1 MPECQDSNEYY
12 RRFVLSESI
21 SRQTYIHIK
30 MKCLGACCPIA
41 EVTDQATP
49 LSEMRCMLCL
59 WHSDVNH
66 AAGKSRNLAKFR
78 QKRMHGESA
87 LSLAASSAAGT
98 SSPHLML
105 ISPGLMLRLSM
116 CSQHNTIRNLC
127 AVPPLLP
134 MRRIIKEG
142 RACRACVH
150 SAHEYICVLYC
161 VVPLLVGMAC
171 PWVICIH
178 SLLVFALTNWH
189 TYLGIADGLHV
200 YIVIW

>member
-1 MPECQDSNEYY
+1 MESLRQSSIAGIMPECQDSNEYY

-66 AAGKSRNLAKFR
+66 AAGKSRNLANFR

-116 CSQHNTIRNLC
+116 CSTQYDPQPVRCPASAANAPDHKRS
-127 AVPPLLP
+127 ASLP
-134 MRRIIKEG
+134 SMRTF
-142 RACRACVH
+142 C
-150 SAHEYICVLYC
+150 S
-161 VVPLLVGMAC
+161 
-171 PWVICIH
+171 
-178 SLLVFALTNWH
+178 
-189 TYLGIADGLHV
+189 
-200 YIVIW
+200 